1 MRSGPVR
8 DRMAFRRSPG
18 AARCA
23 GALHR
28 FSGRSAMSREPLMPP
43 ASPEN
48 ADALRRAG
56 TRLQTLLEVS
66 RQLARAGDP
75 RHVIAGVCHAVR
87 ELVGAQHA
95 LLAVGD
101 AATGHASEWTSSGID
116 AATVASMGVPVLHLA
131 FAGETLRTREPAC
144 ASNRGGDP
152 AAVGFPAGH
161 PPVHAWMAAP
171 IVSGQRAYG
180 WIVVSNKMK
189 EMKAAHFSDDD
200 QILLELLCS
209 QLGRAFD
216 HHRLVAADSPER
228 TRFPGRDS
236 EHRKEM
242 AQARA
247 PEKIAL
253 ERELLKAIEAGQFVL
268 HYQPKV
274 ELSTGQII
282 GSEALLR
289 WQHPQRGLLMPGQ
302 FLAVAED
309 SDVILDIGEWVLRA
323 GCTQTANWHD
333 AGLPAISLSVN
344 LSARQ
349 FRDDALQQR
358 VADVLRD
365 TGLRPPSLELELTEK
380 IVMHDAAH
388 FVERLDALK
397 VLGVK
402 LSLDDFGT
410 GYSNLSYL
418 KRFPLDRLKVDQ
430 SFIRDV
436 TSSPDDAAIV
446 RAVISL
452 GHSLGLDIVA
462 EGVETEAQVEWLR
475 RERCEQIQGY
485 VFSRPVPAAQ
495 FELLLRSRKGLP
507 SRAATAPGEAKTLL
521 IVDDEPAILASLVRL
536 LRRDGY
542 RILTAQSAKEA
553 LDLLALNV
561 VQVIISDHRMPVI
574 TGAEFFGKVKTLY
587 PDTVRILF
595 SGYIEI
601 DALTEAVNRGAVYRF
616 LLKPWDDETLRES
629 IRQAFH
635 HYWLTHKDLD
645 PLQPASG
652 T

>member
-1 MRSGPVR
+1 
-8 DRMAFRRSPG
+8 
-18 AARCA
+18 
-23 GALHR
+23 
-28 FSGRSAMSREPLMPP
+28 LM
-43 ASPEN
+43 
-48 ADALRRAG
+48 
-56 TRLQTLLEVS
+56 V
-66 RQLARAGDP
+66 
-75 RHVIAGVCHAVR
+75 
-87 ELVGAQHA
+87 
-95 LLAVGD
+95 
-101 AATGHASEWTSSGID
+101 
-116 AATVASMGVPVLHLA
+116 
-131 FAGETLRTREPAC
+131 
-144 ASNRGGDP
+144 
-152 AAVGFPAGH
+152 
-161 PPVHAWMAAP
+161 AP

-180 WIVVSNKMK
+180 WIGVSNKVD
-189 EMKAAHFSDDD
+189 AGHFSDDD
-200 QILLELLCS
+200 ESLLVLLCG
-209 QLGRAFD
+209 QLGRAYD
-216 HHRLVAADSPER
+216 YHRLVIEDAPER
-228 TRFPGRDS
+228 GRVPGRS
-236 EHRKEM
+236 GEHQRGIREP
-242 AQARA
+242 RA
-247 PEKIAL
+247 PEKVTL
-253 ERELLKAIEAGQFVL
+253 ERELLEAIEAGQFVL

-309 SDVILDIGEWVLRA
+309 SDAILDIGEWVLRA
-323 GCTQTANWHD
+323 GCAQTAKWHD

-365 TGLRPPSLELELTEK
+365 TGLRPLSLELELTEK
-380 IVMHDAAH
+380 IVMHDAAR

-402 LSLDDFGT
+402 ISLDDFGT

-485 VFSRPVPAAQ
+485 VFSRPVPASQ
-495 FELLLRSRKGLP
+495 FELMLRSRKGLP
-507 SRAATAPGEAKTLL
+507 ARAATAPGEAKTLL

-542 RILTAQSAKEA
+542 RILTAQSAREA

-601 DALTEAVNRGAVYRF
+601 EALTEAVNRGAVYRF

-645 PLQPASG
+645 QPQPASG